1 MNQLTHL
8 LFNYREDWSYVY
20 YLGKLSEKLKYSR
33 EKSFAYCDKVI
44 ALNPSAVDPFYRMHA
59 SRLKLLWSCPHN
71 DKDALKV
78 IFTSSYFSVLLHEI
92 THTHTHTSFLVL
104 CIQMTLRNE
113 SKMLQ

>member
-8 LFNYREDWSYVY
+8 LFNNREDWSYVY

-59 SRLKLLWSCPHN
+59 SRLKLLWSCSHN
-71 DKDALKV
+71 DKDALRV
-78 IFTSSYFSVLLHEI
+78 IFTS
-92 THTHTHTSFLVL
+92 
-104 CIQMTLRNE
+104 
-113 SKMLQ
+113 